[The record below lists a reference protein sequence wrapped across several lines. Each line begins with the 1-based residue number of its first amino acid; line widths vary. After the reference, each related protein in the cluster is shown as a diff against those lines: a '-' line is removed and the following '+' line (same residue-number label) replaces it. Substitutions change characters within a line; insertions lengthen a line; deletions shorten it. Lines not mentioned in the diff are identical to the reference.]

1 MVHSILRR
9 ESQFFVS
16 QLFTM
21 SEFKQLTTEEIAAD
35 QAVNDAIAEV
45 EQHAETSSLTTAF
58 ESLVVDGV
66 EESKRYILFISLYTI
81 TNFLF

>member
-1 MVHSILRR
+1 
-9 ESQFFVS
+9 
-16 QLFTM
+16 M

-45 EQHAETSSLTTAF
+45 ENAETSSLTTAF

-66 EESKRYILFISLYTI
+66 EESKRFILFISLYTI
-81 TNFLF
+81 ANFLF

>member
-1 MVHSILRR
+1 MVHRILRR
-9 ESQFFVS
+9 ESQFFVL

-45 EQHAETSSLTTAF
+45 ENAETSSLATAF

-66 EESKRYILFISLYTI
+66 EESKRFILFISLYTI
-81 TNFLF
+81 ANFLF

>member
-1 MVHSILRR
+1 MGHRILRK
-9 ESQFFVS
+9 ESQVFCFTT
-16 QLFTM
+16 FTM

-45 EQHAETSSLTTAF
+45 ENAETSSLVTAF

-66 EESKRYILFISLYTI
+66 EEEVVEEVKEEALAER
-81 TNFLF
+81 

>member
-58 ESLVVDGV
+58 ESLVV
-66 EESKRYILFISLYTI
+66 ESKRFILFISLYTI

>member
-1 MVHSILRR
+1 MVHRILRR

-45 EQHAETSSLTTAF
+45 ENAETSSLTTAF

-66 EESKRYILFISLYTI
+66 EESKRFILFISLYTI
-81 TNFLF
+81 ANFLF